1 MSGPTF
7 KKKFMTYFDLLKNA
21 ARRTRF
27 LLVFLMSLI
36 GLSAAAGTYYADL
49 NVAVNPADLDE
60 GDKVVMC
67 HVNSKAFV
75 GYDGSKEQT
84 TTHVKTSDQNEANA
98 FVYTVKKD
106 GYKVALKNGN
116 LYGPQI
122 VSDNLGRNFTYHWST
137 SPSSFTVESTG
148 GTTRLYVSQW
158 WYWYNGY
165 LSRTDTET
173 SCSKSKDSSC
183 DWKFYR
189 VYEFDKP
196 TLVLPVT
203 GSKIDFADP
212 GLDAS
217 ITSALTVKGVLLNKN
232 LTVSVTGE
240 GFSIN
245 RTSISAADANSDN
258 GAIVNVTFKGSEY
271 KSYSGTLTITN
282 DEGISASVK
291 LSAKLVNPDDILPTS
306 HNQLKAWNVNTG
318 AQEVGYIGL
327 GNKNQVLASA
337 CVKISSA
344 EIPTITYRLFGH
356 TEYLNAVGVYARKRD
371 ANVDYTPDGS
381 YTKFENTFA
390 HLFDYRNPEKNCGAI
405 FLGFTHDVPAA
416 SKNFSFKSNVK
427 LEAGEYVIYLVAN
440 TKTADEIGGID
451 KLPLIGGSSANF
463 THVGGVIQTVI
474 CGTATSNIESI
485 NNYSQEGGGRVIVPK
500 FELLYAPKYAKHAT
514 SVEYSKYYRIPA
526 ITRASD
532 GTLVALSDARKNHIH
547 DVTNNIDVVSRRSI
561 DNGKTWSD
569 YLVIFQGSAEGTD
582 CYNWKGYGDA
592 AVASFPNGTVLAT
605 AIHGFG
611 LAGSSTDPGTDVV
624 WKVSRDNGKTWS
636 YEYTLSR
643 DLYGGMRGN
652 ISPGNICVAKSGI
665 LKGKAVA
672 ALRTSKFPNNGNNS
686 QSAISRIYCM
696 AYDPDDNSWTP
707 VALNGTGYIYEGELL
722 DEAQFLEVGENDF
735 ILSVRYTKDGD
746 ARKFYRVHINSAI
759 SATATAVSQTGMK
772 LKGGCNGDLITYKAK
787 NGAEYIIHT
796 VPKDMVYGSDN
807 CRTSLSAYYTTATK
821 SGGLNWTRSIDLFDP
836 FDNTVGGEA
845 KSGIGAIDETAQYSS
860 LSIQEDGT
868 IAVLM
873 EAYPLAIRHQ
883 DTDNSS
889 YKRHWGDWVMGQ
901 YYMNLRI
908 GDLIPNAVQ
917 PEPAKIDAP
926 VITPHSATFNS
937 VKADDRPEI
946 TISHQNYVNY
956 PDNYNTTDKK
966 VNTNYE
972 VEYYDAQGKLVARA
986 NIASFDAA
994 SQSLTWEQVWK
1005 SLVKVGGT
1013 ETYTADPTLNN
1024 KSTSV
1029 RVSAYCMSDNGQV
1042 VSAKTTQIYTFDTP
1056 VRLIK
1061 VVGLPTSGASTTT
1074 LATEGNSVGSD
1085 AWLTVGVDKHVHLN
1099 APAKYPYSFEGFY
1112 YEYPHGT
1119 AEGNQVPLSEK
1130 LSYTKVSGM
1139 EHQIMFDV
1147 PSVDKL
1153 PDNYNSD
1160 GVQGLVIY
1168 AVYKVEAGFLTRV
1181 NTQYN
1186 NGLVGGKYESQYSYW
1201 TPAPGYQSLIE
1212 STRGGEPQSS
1222 TLDITT
1228 PENQDNT
1235 HNGGTGS
1242 ATDGGLTYPSKLN
1255 YGLDAYVTVV
1265 PDAKAAENLNAIV
1278 RVKKNGAYLRDYYV
1292 VNSYAQALY
1301 GDIVTPAKGC
1311 KGVLRWYGFSDG
1323 VLCPQTVGMRSYE
1336 VGSNQKPKTTARRS
1350 IVEGGPGANGG
1361 YGAWYKVDTDISF
1374 VGICAQGEAFDGTVE
1389 VEVYLVN
1396 NDITSVDQLNSKN
1409 FYIAKVTHNIVL
1421 NNDPDHATGVEDVN
1435 AEKTVAGVVYY
1446 NLLGAA
1452 SDRPFEGVNVVVTTY
1467 TDGTKSSK
1475 KILK

>member
-1 MSGPTF
+1 MN
-7 KKKFMTYFDLLKNA
+7 YFNQFKNA
-21 ARRTRF
+21 TRKTKR
-27 LLVFLMSLI
+27 LLVLFALLF
-36 GLSAAAGTYYADL
+36 GFSANAATYIVSATPVD
-49 NVAVNPADLDE
+49 PSTLDD
-60 GDKVVMC
+60 GAKVVMY
-67 HVNSKAFV
+67 HNSTGKLV
-75 GYDGSKEQT
+75 GCQDGKEVT
-84 TTHVKTSDQNEANA
+84 KDSIKITDADAKYYV
-98 FVYTVKKD
+98 FTVKKSGSNIALQNEN
-106 GYKVALKNGN
+106 GYG
-116 LYGPQI
+116 YGPQI
-122 VSDNLGRNFTYHWST
+122 DGHVLGLYFTYSWSE
-137 SPSSFTVESTG
+137 SPSSFTVESKG
-148 GTTRLYVSQW
+148 GTTQLYVSKW
-158 WYWYNGY
+158 WGTGY
-165 LSRTDTET
+165 LSRTDKT

-183 DWKFYR
+183 DWKFYK

-212 GLDAS
+212 GPDAPL
-217 ITSALTVKGVLLNKN
+217 TSALTVKGVLLTKN

-240 GFSIN
+240 GFSID
-245 RTSISAADANSDN
+245 RTSIPAADANSDN
-258 GAIVNVTFKGSEY
+258 GAIVKVTFKGSEY

-282 DEGISASVK
+282 EEGISASVE
-291 LSAKLVNPDDILPTS
+291 LSAKLVNSADILPTS
-306 HNQLKAWNVNTG
+306 HSQLKEWKENTG

-337 CVKISSA
+337 CVSISSA
-344 EIPTITYRLFGH
+344 EIPAITYCLFGH

-371 ANVDYTPDGS
+371 DKVDYTPDGS
-381 YTKFENTFA
+381 YAKFENTFA

-416 SKNFSFKSNVK
+416 STKASFTSNVK

-451 KLPLIGGSSANF
+451 KLPLIGGSSVNF
-463 THVGGVIQTVI
+463 THVGGVIKTVI
-474 CGTATSNIESI
+474 CGTATSTIESV

-500 FELLYAPKYAKHAT
+500 YELLYAPKYAKFAT
-514 SVEYSKYYRIPA
+514 SVEYSKYYRIPV

-547 DVTNNIDVVSRRSI
+547 DVTNNIDIVSRRSI

-569 YLVIFQGSAEGTD
+569 YLVIFQGSAEGND

-592 AVASFPNGTVLAT
+592 AVASFPNGTVMAT

-611 LAGSSTDPGTDVV
+611 LGNDGNNPSNSKKDPGTDVV

-672 ALRTSKFPNNGNNS
+672 ALRTSKYPNNGNNY
-686 QSAISRIYCM
+686 QGAISRIYCM
-696 AYDPDDNSWTP
+696 AYDPDDNSWTK
-707 VALNGTGYIYEGELL
+707 VAFDGTEYIYEGELL

-746 ARKFYRVHINSAI
+746 ARKFYRVHINSAT
-759 SATATAVSQTGMK
+759 SATAKAVSQTTGMK

-787 NGAEYIIHT
+787 NGEYILHT
-796 VPKDMVYGSDN
+796 VPKDMVYKDGN
-807 CRTSLSAYYTTATK
+807 CRTSLSAYYTELST
-821 SGGLNWTRSIDLFDP
+821 SGDLNWTQSLDLFDP

-860 LSIQEDGT
+860 LAIQEDGT

-873 EAYPLAIRHQ
+873 EAYPLAIRHH

-917 PEPAKIDAP
+917 PEPVKIDAP

-937 VKADDRPEI
+937 VDHNDRPEI
-946 TISHQNYVNY
+946 TISHNNYKTY
-956 PDNYNTTDKK
+956 ADIYNTTDSK

-1005 SLVKVGGT
+1005 SLVKMGSS

-1029 RVSAYCMSDNGQV
+1029 RVSAYCVSNNNDQV

-1085 AWLTVGVDKHVHLN
+1085 VWLTVGVDKHVHLN
-1099 APAKYPYSFEGFY
+1099 APAKYPYTFEGFY

-1130 LSYTKVSGM
+1130 LSYTKISGM

-1153 PDNYNSD
+1153 PDNYNSG

-1186 NGLVGGKYESQYSYW
+1186 NVVAGGNKFDSQYSYW
-1201 TPAPGYQSLIE
+1201 TPASENPEYQSLIE
-1212 STRGGEPQSS
+1212 STRGGKLLSS

-1235 HNGGTGS
+1235 HIGGNYNPS
-1242 ATDGGLTYPSKLN
+1242 YGGLTYPSKLN

-1278 RVKKNGAYLRDYYV
+1278 RVKKNGAYLSDYYV
-1292 VNSYAQALY
+1292 VNSYAQALF
-1301 GDIVTPAKGC
+1301 GDIVSPAKGC
-1311 KGVLRWYGFSDG
+1311 KGVLHWYGFSDG
-1323 VLCPQTVGMRSYE
+1323 VLCPKTVGMISYE

-1350 IVEGGPGANGG
+1350 VVEGGAN
-1361 YGAWYKVDTDISF
+1361 GAWYKVDTDIAF
-1374 VGICAQGEAFDGTVE
+1374 VGICKKAEAFDGTVE

-1396 NDITSVDQLNSKN
+1396 NDITSVDQLSSKN
-1409 FYIAKVTHNIVL
+1409 CYIAKVTHNIVL
-1421 NNDPDHATGVEDVN
+1421 NPDLATGVEDVN

>member
-1 MSGPTF
+1 
-7 KKKFMTYFDLLKNA
+7 MTYFNLLKNA

-49 NVAVNPADLDE
+49 NVAVNPADLDD

-106 GYKVALKNGN
+106 GYKVALANG
-116 LYGPQI
+116 YGFGPRI
-122 VSDNLGRNFTYHWST
+122 ENRVWGINFTYSWSK
-137 SPSSFTVESTG
+137 SPSSFTVESIG
-148 GTTRLYVSQW
+148 GTTRLYVTAGW
-158 WYWYNGY
+158 ATGY

-173 SCSKSKDSSC
+173 NYSGSKNSSC
-183 DWKFYR
+183 DWKFYK

-212 GLDAS
+212 GPDAPL
-217 ITSALTVKGVLLNKN
+217 TSALTEKGVLLNKN

-240 GFSIN
+240 GFSID
-245 RTSISAADANSDN
+245 RTSISADDANSDN

-271 KSYSGTLTITN
+271 RSYSGTLTITN
-282 DEGISASVK
+282 DEGISASVE
-291 LSAKLVNPDDILPTS
+291 LSAKLVNPDHILPTS
-306 HNQLKAWNVNTG
+306 HNQLKAWNVNAG

-344 EIPTITYRLFGH
+344 EIPTITYRLFGR
-356 TEYLNAVGVYARKRD
+356 TKYLNAVGVYARKRD

-381 YTKFENTFA
+381 YAKFENTFA

-416 SKNFSFKSNVK
+416 STNASITSNVK

-463 THVGGVIQTVI
+463 THVGGVIQTVM
-474 CGTATSNIESI
+474 CGTATSDIKSI

-500 FELLYAPKYAKHAT
+500 FELLYAPKYANFAT

-592 AVASFPNGTVLAT
+592 AVAAFPNGTVLAT

-611 LAGSSTDPGTDVV
+611 LAGSSTDPSTDVV

-696 AYDPDDNSWTP
+696 VYNPDDNSWTK
-707 VALNGTGYIYEGELL
+707 VAFDGGTEYISEGLLL

-735 ILSVRYTKDGD
+735 ILSVRYTKSGD
-746 ARKFYRVHINSAI
+746 ASKFYRVHINSAT

-772 LKGGCNGDLITYKAK
+772 LMGGCNGDLITYKAK
-787 NGAEYIIHT
+787 DGAEYIIHT

-807 CRTSLSAYYTTATK
+807 CRTSLSAYYTTTST
-821 SGGLNWTRSIDLFDP
+821 SGALNWTRSLDLFDP

-908 GDLIPNAVQ
+908 GDLIPNAEQ
-917 PEPAKIDAP
+917 PEDQVIDAP

-937 VKADDRPEI
+937 VEANDRPKI

-956 PDNYNTTDKK
+956 PGNYNTTDSK
-966 VNTNYE
+966 VNTHYE

-1005 SLVKVGGT
+1005 SLVKVGGN

-1029 RVSAYCMSDNGQV
+1029 RVSAYCSWSKDDQV

-1085 AWLTVGVDKHVHLN
+1085 VWLTVGVDKHVHLN
-1099 APAKYPYSFEGFY
+1099 APAKYPYSFVGFY

-1130 LSYTKVSGM
+1130 LSYTKISGM

-1336 VGSNQKPKTTARRS
+1336 VGSNQKPKTTARRR

-1396 NDITSVDQLNSKN
+1396 NDITSVDQLSSKN

-1435 AEKTVAGVVYY
+1435 AEKTVAGVIYY

>member
-1 MSGPTF
+1 
-7 KKKFMTYFDLLKNA
+7 MTYFDLLKNVT
-21 ARRTRF
+21 RRTRF

-36 GLSAAAGTYYADL
+36 GLSAAAGTYYVDL
-49 NVAVNPADLDE
+49 NVAVNPADLDA
-60 GDKVVMC
+60 GDKVVMY

-75 GYDGSKEQT
+75 GYDGSNELT
-84 TTHVKTSDQNEANA
+84 TTDVKTSDQNEANA

-106 GYKVALKNGN
+106 GYNVALTNGN
-116 LYGPQI
+116 SYGPQI
-122 VSDNLGRNFTYHWST
+122 EYWSGNFHYSWSK

-148 GTTRLYVSQW
+148 GTTRLYVSKFISRW
-158 WYWYNGY
+158 WYNAY
-165 LSRTDTET
+165 LSRTDKT
-173 SCSKSKDSSC
+173 SYLRWKNSSC
-183 DWKFYR
+183 DWKFYK
-189 VYEFDKP
+189 VFEFDKP

-212 GLDAS
+212 GLNTS
-217 ITSALTVKGVLLNKN
+217 ITYALTVKGLLLTKN

-240 GFSIN
+240 GFSID
-245 RTSISAADANSDN
+245 RTSIPADDANSGN

-282 DEGISASVK
+282 EEGISASVK
-291 LSAKLVNPDDILPTS
+291 LSAKLVNPDHILPTS
-306 HNQLKAWNVNTG
+306 HSQLKEWKVNTG

-344 EIPTITYRLFGH
+344 EIPVIDYRLFGH
-356 TEYLNAVGVYARKRD
+356 TGYLNAVGVYARKRD
-371 ANVDYTPDGS
+371 GNVDYTPDGS
-381 YTKFENTFA
+381 YAKFENTFA

-416 SKNFSFKSNVK
+416 STDASFTSNVK

-463 THVGGVIQTVI
+463 THVGGVIKTVT
-474 CGTATSNIESI
+474 CGTATSTIESI
-485 NNYSQEGGGRVIVPK
+485 NNYSGEDGGRVIVPK
-500 FELLYAPKYAKHAT
+500 YELLYAPKYAKFAT

-547 DVTNNIDVVSRRSI
+547 DVTNNIDIVSRRSI

-592 AVASFPNGTVLAT
+592 AVAAFPNGTVLAT

-672 ALRTSKFPNNGNNS
+672 ALRTSKFPNNGYNS

-696 AYDPDDNSWTP
+696 VYDPDDNSWTK
-707 VALNGTGYIYEGELL
+707 VALNGTGYIYDGELL

-746 ARKFYRVHINSAI
+746 ARKFYRVHINSAT

-787 NGAEYIIHT
+787 DGAEYILHT

-807 CRTSLSAYYTTATK
+807 CRTSLSAYYTTTST
-821 SGGLNWTRSIDLFDP
+821 SGALNWTRSLDLFDP

-845 KSGIGAIDETAQYSS
+845 KSGIGAIDETVQYSS
-860 LSIQEDGT
+860 LAIQEDGT

-889 YKRHWGDWVMGQ
+889 YQRHWGDWVMGQ

-908 GDLIPNAVQ
+908 GDLIPNAEQ

-946 TISHQNYVNY
+946 TISHNNYETY
-956 PDNYNTTDKK
+956 ADTYNTTDSK
-966 VNTNYE
+966 VNTHYE

-986 NIASFDAA
+986 NIAHFDAA

-1005 SLVKVGGT
+1005 SLVKVGSS

-1029 RVSAYCMSDNGQV
+1029 RVSAYCVSNNNDQV

-1085 AWLTVGVDKHVHLN
+1085 VWLTVGVDKHVHLN
-1099 APAKYPYSFEGFY
+1099 APAKYPYSFVGFY
-1112 YEYPHGT
+1112 YKYSFGA
-1119 AEGNQVPLSEK
+1119 AEENQVPLSKE

-1147 PSVDKL
+1147 PSVEQV

-1186 NGLVGGKYESQYSYW
+1186 NGVAGGNTFDSQYSYW
-1201 TPAPGYQSLIE
+1201 TPAPEYQSLIE
-1212 STRGGEPQSS
+1212 STRGGELQSS

-1228 PENQDNT
+1228 PKNQDNT
-1235 HNGGTGS
+1235 HIGGTGS
-1242 ATDGGLTYPSKLN
+1242 ATNGGLTYPSKLN

-1278 RVKKNGAYLRDYYV
+1278 RVKKNGAYQPDYYV

-1301 GDIVTPAKGC
+1301 GDIVSPAKGC
-1311 KGVLRWYGFSDG
+1311 KGVLSWYGFSDG
-1323 VLCPQTVGMRSYE
+1323 VLCPKTVGMISYE
-1336 VGSNQKPKTTARRS
+1336 VGTNQKPKTTARRR
-1350 IVEGGPGANGG
+1350 IKGGPGANGG
-1361 YGAWYKVDTDISF
+1361 YGAWYKVDTDIAF
-1374 VGICAQGEAFDGTVE
+1374 EGICAQGEAFDGTVE

-1475 KILK
+1475 KIIK

>member
-1 MSGPTF
+1 
-7 KKKFMTYFDLLKNA
+7 MTYFDLLKNVT
-21 ARRTRF
+21 RRTRF

-36 GLSAAAGTYYADL
+36 GLSASAGTYYADL
-49 NVAVNPADLDE
+49 NVAVNPADLDA
-60 GDKVVMC
+60 GDKVVMY

-75 GYDGSKEQT
+75 GYDGSNEKT
-84 TTHVKTSDQNEANA
+84 TTDVETSDQNEANA
-98 FVYTVKKD
+98 FVYTVAKKD
-106 GYKVALKNGN
+106 YKVALTNGN
-116 LYGPQI
+116 GYGPQI
-122 VSDNLGRNFTYHWST
+122 VGHGSGFYFSHSWNE
-137 SPSSFTVESTG
+137 SPSYFTVASTG
-148 GTTRLYVSQW
+148 GTTRLYVTSGLS
-158 WYWYNGY
+158 YGY
-165 LSRTDTET
+165 LSRTDKEI
-173 SCSKSKDSSC
+173 SHSRWEGSSC
-183 DWKFYR
+183 DWKFYK

-217 ITSALTVKGVLLNKN
+217 ITSALTVKGVLLTKN
-232 LTVSVTGE
+232 LTVSVTGD
-240 GFSIN
+240 GFSID

-306 HNQLKAWNVNTG
+306 HNQLKAWKVNTG

-356 TEYLNAVGVYARKRD
+356 TDYLNAVGVYARKRD

-381 YTKFENTFA
+381 YAKFENTFA

-416 SKNFSFKSNVK
+416 STKASFTSNVR

-463 THVGGVIQTVI
+463 THVGGVIKTVI
-474 CGTATSNIESI
+474 CGTATSTIESI

-500 FELLYAPKYAKHAT
+500 YELLYAPKYDKFAT

-569 YLVIFQGSAEGTD
+569 YLVIFQGSAEGDD

-592 AVASFPNGTVLAT
+592 AVASFPNGTVMAT
-605 AIHGFG
+605 AVHGFG
-611 LAGSSTDPGTDVV
+611 LGNDGNNPSSSTKDPGTDVV

-652 ISPGNICVAKSGI
+652 VSPGNICVAKSGI

-672 ALRTSKFPNNGNNS
+672 ALRTSHFPNNGKNYQGKN
-686 QSAISRIYCM
+686 SRIYCM
-696 AYDPDDNSWTP
+696 AYDPDDNSWTK
-707 VALNGTGYIYEGELL
+707 VAFTGGTEYISEGLLL

-735 ILSVRYTKDGD
+735 ILSVRYGINGD
-746 ARKFYRVHINSAI
+746 ARKFYRVHINSAT

-787 NGAEYIIHT
+787 NGAEYILHT
-796 VPKDMVYGSDN
+796 VPKDMVYENDN
-807 CRTSLSAYYTTATK
+807 CRTSLSAYYTTTSTSEA
-821 SGGLNWTRSIDLFDP
+821 LNWTRSIDLFDP
-836 FDNTVGGEA
+836 FDNTNGGEA

-860 LSIQEDGT
+860 LSVQEDGT

-917 PEPAKIDAP
+917 PEDQVIDAP

-937 VKADDRPEI
+937 VEANDRPEI

-956 PDNYNTTDKK
+956 PGNYNTTDSK
-966 VNTNYE
+966 VNTHYE

-1005 SLVKVGGT
+1005 SLVKVGSN

-1029 RVSAYCMSDNGQV
+1029 RVSAYCSWSKDDQV
-1042 VSAKTTQIYTFDTP
+1042 VSARTTQIYTFDTP

-1099 APAKYPYSFEGFY
+1099 APAKYPYSFVGFY
-1112 YEYPHGT
+1112 YEYPHGA
-1119 AEGNQVPLSEK
+1119 AEGNQVPLSDE

-1147 PSVDKL
+1147 PSVKQV

-1186 NGLVGGKYESQYSYW
+1186 NGVAGGNKFDSQYSYW
-1201 TPAPGYQSLIE
+1201 TPAPEYNSLIK
-1212 STRGGEPQSS
+1212 STWGGELQSS

-1235 HNGGTGS
+1235 HIGGTGN

-1265 PDAKAAENLNAIV
+1265 PDAKTAENLNAIV
-1278 RVKKNGAYLRDYYV
+1278 RVKKNGAYLPDYYV
-1292 VNSYAQALY
+1292 VNSYAQALF
-1301 GDIVTPAKGC
+1301 GDIVSPAKGC

-1323 VLCPQTVGMRSYE
+1323 VLCPKTVGMISYE
-1336 VGSNQKPKTTARRS
+1336 VGTNQKPKTTARRS

-1361 YGAWYKVDTDISF
+1361 YGAWYKVDTDIAF
-1374 VGICAQGEAFDGTVE
+1374 VGICTQGEAFDGTVE

-1452 SDRPFEGVNVVVTTY
+1452 
-1467 TDGTKSSK
+1467 
-1475 KILK
+1475 

>member
-1 MSGPTF
+1 
-7 KKKFMTYFDLLKNA
+7 MTYFDLLKHA
-21 ARRTRF
+21 TRRTRF

-98 FVYTVKKD
+98 FVYTVKKN
-106 GYKVALKNGN
+106 GYKVALKNDNGN
-116 LYGPQI
+116 GYGPQI
-122 VSDNLGRNFTYHWST
+122 DGHVLGLYFTYSWSK

-148 GTTRLYVSQW
+148 GTTRLYVTSGLV
-158 WYWYNGY
+158 NGY
-165 LSRTDTET
+165 FSRTDKGI
-173 SCSKSKDSSC
+173 SYSKSKDSSC
-183 DWKFYR
+183 DWKFYK

-217 ITSALTVKGVLLNKN
+217 ITSALTVKGVLLTKN

-240 GFSIN
+240 GFSID
-245 RTSISAADANSDN
+245 RTSIPAADANSDN

-271 KSYSGTLTITN
+271 KPYSGTLTITN

-291 LSAKLVNPDDILPTS
+291 LSAKLVNPDHILPTS

-337 CVKISSA
+337 CVSISSA

-356 TEYLNAVGVYARKRD
+356 TGYLNAVGVYARKRD

-381 YTKFENTFA
+381 YAKFENTFA

-416 SKNFSFKSNVK
+416 STDASFTSNVK

-463 THVGGVIQTVI
+463 THVGGVIKTVT
-474 CGTATSNIESI
+474 CGATSTIESI
-485 NNYSQEGGGRVIVPK
+485 NNYSGEDGGRVIVPK
-500 FELLYAPKYAKHAT
+500 YELLYAPKYAKFAT

-592 AVASFPNGTVLAT
+592 AVAAFPNGTVLAT

-672 ALRTSKFPNNGNNS
+672 ALRTSKFPNNGNYQN

-696 AYDPDDNSWTP
+696 VYDPDDNSWKP
-707 VALNGTGYIYEGELL
+707 VALNGTGYIYDGELL
-722 DEAQFLEVGENDF
+722 DEAQFLEVGTNDF

-746 ARKFYRVHINSAI
+746 ARKFYRVHINSAT

-787 NGAEYIIHT
+787 DGAEYILHT

-807 CRTSLSAYYTTATK
+807 CRTSLSAYYTTTST
-821 SGGLNWTRSIDLFDP
+821 SGTLNWTRSLDLFDP
-836 FDNTVGGEA
+836 FDNTAGGEA

-860 LSIQEDGT
+860 LSVQEDGT

-1029 RVSAYCMSDNGQV
+1029 RVSAYCVSNNNDQV

-1061 VVGLPTSGASTTT
+1061 VVGLPTNGASTTT

-1099 APAKYPYSFEGFY
+1099 APAKYPYSFVGFY
-1112 YEYPHGT
+1112 YKYSFGA
-1119 AEGNQVPLSEK
+1119 AEENQVPLSKE

-1139 EHQIMFDV
+1139 EHQIMFDL
-1147 PSVDKL
+1147 PSVEQV
-1153 PDNYNSD
+1153 PDNYSD
-1160 GVQGLVIY
+1160 GGVQGLVIY

-1186 NGLVGGKYESQYSYW
+1186 NGVAGGNTFDSQYSYW
-1201 TPAPGYQSLIE
+1201 TPAPEYQSLIE
-1212 STRGGEPQSS
+1212 STRGGELQKS

-1235 HNGGTGS
+1235 HIGGTGN
-1242 ATDGGLTYPSKLN
+1242 AFNGGLTYPSKLN

>member
-1 MSGPTF
+1 
-7 KKKFMTYFDLLKNA
+7 
-21 ARRTRF
+21 
-27 LLVFLMSLI
+27 MSLI
-36 GLSAAAGTYYADL
+36 GFSAAAGTYYADL
-49 NVAVNPADLDE
+49 NVAVNPAVLDE

-84 TTHVKTSDQNEANA
+84 TTHVKTSDQTEAKA
-98 FVYTVKKD
+98 FVY
-106 GYKVALKNGN
+106 KVAKKGYTVALTNGN
-116 LYGPQI
+116 GYGPQI
-122 VSDNLGRNFTYHWST
+122 VGHGSGFYFSHSWSE
-137 SPSSFTVESTG
+137 SPSYFTVESTG
-148 GTTRLYVSQW
+148 GTTRLYVTSGLS
-158 WYWYNGY
+158 YGY
-165 LSRTDTET
+165 LSRTDKEI
-173 SCSKSKDSSC
+173 SHSRWGNSSC
-183 DWKFYR
+183 DWKFYK

-217 ITSALTVKGVLLNKN
+217 ITSALTVKGVLLTKN

-240 GFSIN
+240 GFSID
-245 RTSISAADANSDN
+245 RTSISAAAANSDN

-306 HNQLKAWNVNTG
+306 HNQLKAWKVNNG

-344 EIPTITYRLFGH
+344 EIPAITYRLFGH

-381 YTKFENTFA
+381 YAKFENTFA

-416 SKNFSFKSNVK
+416 STNASFTSNVR

-463 THVGGVIQTVI
+463 THVGGVIKTVI
-474 CGTATSNIESI
+474 CGTATSTIESV

-500 FELLYAPKYAKHAT
+500 YELLYAPKYAKHAT

-592 AVASFPNGTVLAT
+592 AVAAFPNGTVLAT

-672 ALRTSKFPNNGNNS
+672 ALRTSKFPNNGYNS

-696 AYDPDDNSWTP
+696 VYDPDDNSWTK
-707 VALNGTGYIYEGELL
+707 VALNGTGYIYDGELL

-746 ARKFYRVHINSAI
+746 ARKFYRVHINSAT

-787 NGAEYIIHT
+787 DGAEYIIHT
-796 VPKDMVYGSDN
+796 VPKDMVYKDDN
-807 CRTSLSAYYTTATK
+807 CRTSLSAYYTTATT
-821 SGGLNWTRSIDLFDP
+821 SGDLNWTRSFDLFDP

-860 LSIQEDGT
+860 LSVQEDGT

-901 YYMNLRI
+901 YYINLRI
-908 GDLIPNAVQ
+908 GDLIPNAEQ
-917 PEPAKIDAP
+917 PEPVKIDVP

-937 VKADDRPEI
+937 VDATDRPEI
-946 TISHQNYVNY
+946 TISHNNYKTY
-956 PDNYNTTDKK
+956 ADIYNTTNSK

-986 NIASFDAA
+986 NIAHFDAA

-1005 SLVKVGGT
+1005 SLVKVGSS

-1029 RVSAYCMSDNGQV
+1029 RVSAYCVSNNNDQV

-1085 AWLTVGVDKHVHLN
+1085 VWLTVGVDKHVHLN
-1099 APAKYPYSFEGFY
+1099 APAKYPYSFVGFY
-1112 YEYPHGT
+1112 YKYPHGT

-1130 LSYTKVSGM
+1130 LSYTKISGM

-1147 PSVDKL
+1147 PSVEQV

-1186 NGLVGGKYESQYSYW
+1186 NGVAGGNKFDSQYSYW
-1201 TPAPGYQSLIE
+1201 TPAPEYNSLIK
-1212 STRGGEPQSS
+1212 STRGGELLSS

-1278 RVKKNGAYLRDYYV
+1278 RVKRNGAYLPGYYV

-1301 GDIVTPAKGC
+1301 GDIVSPAKGC

-1323 VLCPQTVGMRSYE
+1323 VLCPKTVGMISYE
-1336 VGSNQKPKTTARRS
+1336 VGTNQKPKTTARRR
-1350 IVEGGPGANGG
+1350 IEGGPGANGG
-1361 YGAWYKVDTDISF
+1361 YGAWYKVDTDIAF
-1374 VGICAQGEAFDGTVE
+1374 VGICKKAEAFDGTVE

-1475 KILK
+1475 KIIK

>member
-1 MSGPTF
+1 MS
-7 KKKFMTYFDLLKNA
+7 YFNLLTNA
-21 ARRTRF
+21 ARRIRI
-27 LLVFLMSLI
+27 LLVFLMLLI
-36 GLSAAAGTYYADL
+36 GLSASAGTYYADL
-49 NVAVNPADLDE
+49 NVAVNPADLDA

-106 GYKVALKNGN
+106 GYKVALTNGN
-116 LYGPQI
+116 GYGPQI
-122 VSDNLGRNFTYHWST
+122 EGSMFSFSYSWSP
-137 SPSSFTVESTG
+137 SPSSFTVASTG
-148 GTTRLYVSQW
+148 GTTQLYVSKW
-158 WYWYNGY
+158 WGTGY
-165 LSRTDTET
+165 LSRTDKGTNY
-173 SCSKSKDSSC
+173 SGSKNSSC
-183 DWKFYR
+183 DWKFYK

-212 GLDAS
+212 GLNTS
-217 ITSALTVKGVLLNKN
+217 LTSALTVKGVLLTKN

-240 GFSIN
+240 GFSID
-245 RTSISAADANSDN
+245 RTSIPAADANSDN

-282 DEGISASVK
+282 EEGISASVE
-291 LSAKLVNPDDILPTS
+291 LSAKLVNSDAILPTS

-337 CVKISSA
+337 CVSISSA
-344 EIPTITYRLFGH
+344 EIPAITYRLFGH

-381 YTKFENTFA
+381 YAKFENTFA

-405 FLGFTHDVPAA
+405 FLGFTNDVPAA
-416 SKNFSFKSNVK
+416 STNASFTSNVK

-440 TKTADEIGGID
+440 TKTADEID

-463 THVGGVIQTVI
+463 THVGGVIKTVV
-474 CGTATSNIESI
+474 CGTETSSIESV

-500 FELLYAPKYAKHAT
+500 FELLYAPKYAKYAT

-547 DVTNNIDVVSRRSI
+547 DVTNNIDVVSRRSS

-569 YLVIFQGSAEGTD
+569 YVVIFQGSAEGTD

-592 AVASFPNGTVLAT
+592 AVASFPNGTVMAT

-611 LAGSSTDPGTDVV
+611 LGNDGGNPSNSKKDPGSDVV

-643 DLYGGMRGN
+643 YLYGGMRGN
-652 ISPGNICVAKSGI
+652 ISPGNICVAKSGF

-672 ALRTSKFPNNGNNS
+672 ALRTSKFPNNGKDYKG
-686 QSAISRIYCM
+686 AISRIYCM
-696 AYDPDDNSWTP
+696 AYDPDDNSWTK
-707 VALNGTGYIYEGELL
+707 VALNSTEYIYEGELL

-746 ARKFYRVHINSAI
+746 ARKFYRVHINSAT
-759 SATATAVSQTGMK
+759 SATATPVSQTGMK

-787 NGAEYIIHT
+787 NGAEYILHT
-796 VPKDMVYGSDN
+796 VPKDMVYENDN
-807 CRTSLSAYYTTATK
+807 CRTSLSAYYTTATT
-821 SGGLNWTRSIDLFDP
+821 SGALNWTRSFDLFDP

-860 LSIQEDGT
+860 LSVQEDGT

-908 GDLIPNAVQ
+908 GDLIPNAEQ
-917 PEPAKIDAP
+917 PEPVKIDVP

-937 VKADDRPEI
+937 VDATDRPKI
-946 TISHQNYVNY
+946 TISHNNYKTY
-956 PDNYNTTDKK
+956 ADIYNTTNSK

-986 NIASFDAA
+986 NIAHFDAA

-1005 SLVKVGGT
+1005 SLVKVGSS

-1029 RVSAYCMSDNGQV
+1029 RVSAYCVSNNNDQV

-1085 AWLTVGVDKHVHLN
+1085 VWLTVGVDKHVHLN
-1099 APAKYPYSFEGFY
+1099 APAKYPYSFVGFY
-1112 YEYPHGT
+1112 YKYSFGA
-1119 AEGNQVPLSEK
+1119 AEGNQVPLSEE

-1147 PSVDKL
+1147 PSVEQV

-1168 AVYKVEAGFLTRV
+1168 AVYKVKAGFLTRV

-1186 NGLVGGKYESQYSYW
+1186 NGVAGGNTFDSQYSYW
-1201 TPAPGYQSLIE
+1201 TPAPEYQSLIE
-1212 STRGGEPQSS
+1212 KTWGGEPQSS

-1235 HNGGTGS
+1235 HTGGTGN

-1278 RVKKNGAYLRDYYV
+1278 RVKKNGAYLPGYYV

-1301 GDIVTPAKGC
+1301 GDIVSPAKGC
-1311 KGVLRWYGFSDG
+1311 KGVLSWYGFSDG
-1323 VLCPQTVGMRSYE
+1323 VLCPKTVGMRSYK
-1336 VGSNQKPKTTARRS
+1336 VGSNKKNGAHKS
-1350 IVEGGPGANGG
+1350 FVEGGSN
-1361 YGAWYKVDTDISF
+1361 GAWYKVDTDIAF
-1374 VGICAQGEAFDGTVE
+1374 NGICTQGEAFDGTVE

-1396 NDITSVDQLNSKN
+1396 NDITSVDQLDNKN

-1421 NNDPDHATGVEDVN
+1421 NNDPNHATGVEDVN
-1435 AEKTVAGVVYY
+1435 AEKTVASVVYY

-1475 KILK
+1475 KILR

>member
-1 MSGPTF
+1 
-7 KKKFMTYFDLLKNA
+7 MTYFDLLKNVT
-21 ARRTRF
+21 RRTRF

-49 NVAVNPADLDE
+49 NVAVNPADLDA
-60 GDKVVMC
+60 GDKVVMY

-75 GYDGSKEQT
+75 GYDGSNEKT
-84 TTHVKTSDQNEANA
+84 TTDVETSDQNEANA
-98 FVYTVKKD
+98 FVYTVAKKD
-106 GYKVALKNGN
+106 YKVALTNGN
-116 LYGPQI
+116 GYGPQI
-122 VSDNLGRNFTYHWST
+122 VGHGSGFYFSHSWNE
-137 SPSSFTVESTG
+137 SPSYFTVASTG
-148 GTTRLYVSQW
+148 GTTRLYVTSGLS
-158 WYWYNGY
+158 YGY
-165 LSRTDTET
+165 LSRTDKEI
-173 SCSKSKDSSC
+173 SHSRWEGSSC
-183 DWKFYR
+183 DWKFYK

-217 ITSALTVKGVLLNKN
+217 ITSALTVKGVLLTKN
-232 LTVSVTGE
+232 LTVSVTGD
-240 GFSIN
+240 GFSID

-306 HNQLKAWNVNTG
+306 HNQLKAWKVNTG

-356 TEYLNAVGVYARKRD
+356 TDYLNAVGVYARKRD

-381 YTKFENTFA
+381 YAKFENTFA

-416 SKNFSFKSNVK
+416 STKASFTSNVR

-463 THVGGVIQTVI
+463 THVGGVIKTVI
-474 CGTATSNIESI
+474 CGTATSTIESI

-500 FELLYAPKYAKHAT
+500 YELLYAPKYDKFAT

-569 YLVIFQGSAEGTD
+569 YLVIFQGSAEGDD

-592 AVASFPNGTVLAT
+592 AVASFPNGTVMAT
-605 AIHGFG
+605 AVHGFG
-611 LAGSSTDPGTDVV
+611 LGNDGNNPSSSTKDPGTDVV

-652 ISPGNICVAKSGI
+652 VSPGNICVAKSGI

-672 ALRTSKFPNNGNNS
+672 ALRTSHFPNNGKNYQGKN
-686 QSAISRIYCM
+686 SRIYCM
-696 AYDPDDNSWTP
+696 AYDPDDNSWTK
-707 VALNGTGYIYEGELL
+707 VAFTGGTEYISEGLLL

-735 ILSVRYTKDGD
+735 ILSVRYGINGD
-746 ARKFYRVHINSAI
+746 ARKFYRVHINSAT

-787 NGAEYIIHT
+787 NGAEYILHT
-796 VPKDMVYGSDN
+796 VPKDMVYENDN
-807 CRTSLSAYYTTATK
+807 CRTSLSAYYTTTSTSEA
-821 SGGLNWTRSIDLFDP
+821 LNWTRSIDLFDP
-836 FDNTVGGEA
+836 FDNTNGGEA

-860 LSIQEDGT
+860 LSVQEDGT

-901 YYMNLRI
+901 YYINLRI
-908 GDLIPNAVQ
+908 GDLIPNAEQ
-917 PEPAKIDAP
+917 PEPVKIDVP

-937 VKADDRPEI
+937 VEATDRPEI

-956 PDNYNTTDKK
+956 PDNYNTTDSK
-966 VNTNYE
+966 VNTHYE

-1005 SLVKVGGT
+1005 SLVKVGSS

-1029 RVSAYCMSDNGQV
+1029 RVSAYCVSNNNDQV

-1085 AWLTVGVDKHVHLN
+1085 VWLTVGVDKHVHLN
-1099 APAKYPYSFEGFY
+1099 APAKYPYTFEGFY

-1130 LSYTKVSGM
+1130 FSYTKISGM

-1147 PSVDKL
+1147 PSVEKL

-1186 NGLVGGKYESQYSYW
+1186 NGVAGGNTFDSQYSYW
-1201 TPAPGYQSLIE
+1201 TPAPEYNSLIK
-1212 STRGGEPQSS
+1212 STWGGELQSS

-1235 HNGGTGS
+1235 HIGGTGN

-1278 RVKKNGAYLRDYYV
+1278 RVKKNGAYQPDYYV

-1311 KGVLRWYGFSDG
+1311 KGVLRWYGFRDG
-1323 VLCPQTVGMRSYE
+1323 VLCPKTVGMISYE
-1336 VGSNQKPKTTARRS
+1336 VGTNQKPKTTARRR
-1350 IVEGGPGANGG
+1350 IEGGPGANGG
-1361 YGAWYKVDTDISF
+1361 YGAWYRVNTDIAF
-1374 VGICAQGEAFDGTVE
+1374 VGICKKAEAFDGTVE

>member
-1 MSGPTF
+1 
-7 KKKFMTYFDLLKNA
+7 
-21 ARRTRF
+21 
-27 LLVFLMSLI
+27 MSLI

-60 GDKVVMC
+60 GDMVVMC

-84 TTHVKTSDQNEANA
+84 TTHVKTSDQTEAKA
-98 FVYTVKKD
+98 FVY
-106 GYKVALKNGN
+106 KVAKKGYTVALTNGN
-116 LYGPQI
+116 GYGPQI
-122 VSDNLGRNFTYHWST
+122 VGHGSGFYFSHSWSE
-137 SPSSFTVESTG
+137 SPSYFTVESTG
-148 GTTRLYVSQW
+148 GTTRLYVTSGLS
-158 WYWYNGY
+158 YGY
-165 LSRTDTET
+165 LSRTDKEI
-173 SCSKSKDSSC
+173 SHSRWGNSSC
-183 DWKFYR
+183 DWRFYK

-217 ITSALTVKGVLLNKN
+217 ITSALTVKGVLLTKN

-240 GFSIN
+240 GFSID
-245 RTSISAADANSDN
+245 RTSIPAADANSDN

-271 KSYSGTLTITN
+271 KPYSGTLTITN

-291 LSAKLVNPDDILPTS
+291 LSAKLVNPDHILPTS

-337 CVKISSA
+337 CVSISSA

-356 TEYLNAVGVYARKRD
+356 TGYLNAVGVYARKRD

-381 YTKFENTFA
+381 YAKFENTFA

-416 SKNFSFKSNVK
+416 STNASFTSNVK

-463 THVGGVIQTVI
+463 THVGGVIKTVI
-474 CGTATSNIESI
+474 CGTATSTIESV

-500 FELLYAPKYAKHAT
+500 YELLYAPKYAKHAT

-547 DVTNNIDVVSRRSI
+547 DVTNNIDVVSRRSA

-569 YLVIFQGSAEGTD
+569 YVVIFQGSAEGTD

-592 AVASFPNGTVLAT
+592 AVASFPNGTVMAT

-611 LAGSSTDPGTDVV
+611 LGNDGSNPSNSKKDPGTDVV

-636 YEYTLSR
+636 SEYTLGR

-672 ALRTSKFPNNGNNS
+672 ALRTSKFPNNGNNY

-696 AYDPDDNSWTP
+696 VYDPDDNSWTK
-707 VALNGTGYIYEGELL
+707 VALNGTGGYIYDGELL

-746 ARKFYRVHINSAI
+746 ARKFYRVHINSAT

-787 NGAEYIIHT
+787 NGAEYILHT
-796 VPKDMVYGSDN
+796 VPKDMVYKDDN
-807 CRTSLSAYYTTATK
+807 CRTSLSAYYTTAST
-821 SGGLNWTRSIDLFDP
+821 SGNLNWTRSIDLFDP

-860 LSIQEDGT
+860 LAIQEDGT
-868 IAVLM
+868 IGVLL
-873 EAYPLAIRHQ
+873 EAYPLAIRHK

-889 YKRHWGDWVMGQ
+889 YKHHWGDWVMGQ

-908 GDLIPNAVQ
+908 GDLIPNAEQ
-917 PEPAKIDAP
+917 PEPVKIDAP
-926 VITPHSATFNS
+926 AISPNSATLNS
-937 VKADDRPEI
+937 VDATDRPEI
-946 TISHQNYVNY
+946 TISHKNYETY
-956 PDNYNTTDKK
+956 AGTYNTTDSK

-972 VEYYDAQGKLVARA
+972 VEYFDAEGKLVARA
-986 NIASFDAA
+986 NIASFDVA

-1005 SLVKVGGT
+1005 SLVKVGTT

-1029 RVSAYCMSDNGQV
+1029 RVSAYCVWNNDDQV
-1042 VSAKTTQIYTFDTP
+1042 VSAKATQIYTFDTP

-1074 LATEGNSVGSD
+1074 LATQGNSVGSD
-1085 AWLTVGVDKHVHLN
+1085 VWLTVGLDKHVHLN
-1099 APAKYPYSFEGFY
+1099 APAKYPYSFVGFY
-1112 YEYPHGT
+1112 YNYSSGA
-1119 AEGNQVPLSEK
+1119 AEENQVPLSTK

-1139 EHQIMFDV
+1139 EHQIVFDV
-1147 PSVDKL
+1147 PSVEKL

-1186 NGLVGGKYESQYSYW
+1186 NGTAGGNVFDSQYSYW
-1201 TPAPGYQSLIE
+1201 TPAPEYKSLIE
-1212 STRGGEPQSS
+1212 SARGGELQSS
-1222 TLDITT
+1222 TLDIIT

-1235 HNGGTGS
+1235 FSGGNGNG
-1242 ATDGGLTYPSKLN
+1242 TDGGLTYPSKLN
-1255 YGLDAYVTVV
+1255 YGLDAYVTVL

-1278 RVKKNGAYLRDYYV
+1278 RVKKNGAYLPDYYV
-1292 VNSYAQALY
+1292 VNSYTQALY
-1301 GDIVTPAKGC
+1301 GNIVSPAKGC
-1311 KGVLRWYGFSDG
+1311 KGVLRWYGFSEG

-1336 VGSNQKPKTTARRS
+1336 VGSNKKNGAHKS
-1350 IVEGGPGANGG
+1350 MVEGGSN
-1361 YGAWYKVDTDISF
+1361 GAWYKVDTDISF
-1374 VGICAQGEAFDGTVE
+1374 VGICTQGEPFDGTVE

-1475 KILK
+1475 KIIK

>member
-1 MSGPTF
+1 
-7 KKKFMTYFDLLKNA
+7 MTYFDLLKNA

-60 GDKVVMC
+60 GDMVVMC

-75 GYDGSKEQT
+75 GYDGSNEQT

-106 GYKVALKNGN
+106 GYKVALTNG
-116 LYGPQI
+116 YGFGPRI
-122 VSDNLGRNFTYHWST
+122 ENRLWGVNFTYSWSK
-137 SPSSFTVESTG
+137 SPSSFTVESIG
-148 GTTRLYVSQW
+148 GTTRLYVTAGW
-158 WYWYNGY
+158 ATGY
-165 LSRTDTET
+165 LSRTDKGTNY
-173 SCSKSKDSSC
+173 SGSKNSSC
-183 DWKFYR
+183 DWKFCK

-240 GFSIN
+240 GFSID

-337 CVKISSA
+337 CVSISSA
-344 EIPTITYRLFGH
+344 EIPAITYRLFGH
-356 TEYLNAVGVYARKRD
+356 TKYLNAVGVYARKRD

-381 YTKFENTFA
+381 YAKFENTFA

-416 SKNFSFKSNVK
+416 STNASITSNVR

-463 THVGGVIQTVI
+463 THVGGVIKTVI
-474 CGTATSNIESI
+474 CGTATSTIESV

-500 FELLYAPKYAKHAT
+500 YELLYAPKYANFAT

-569 YLVIFQGSAEGTD
+569 YLVIFQGSAEGND

-592 AVASFPNGTVLAT
+592 AVASFPNGTVMAT

-611 LAGSSTDPGTDVV
+611 LGNDGNNPSNSKKDPGTDVV

-672 ALRTSKFPNNGNNS
+672 ALRTSKYPNNGNNY
-686 QSAISRIYCM
+686 QGAISRIYCM
-696 AYDPDDNSWTP
+696 AYDPDDNSWTK
-707 VALNGTGYIYEGELL
+707 VAFDGTEYIYEGELL

-735 ILSVRYTKDGD
+735 ILSVRYTKKGD
-746 ARKFYRVHINSAI
+746 ARKFYRVHINSST
-759 SATATAVSQTGMK
+759 SASATAVSQTGMK
-772 LKGGCNGDLITYKAK
+772 LMSGCNGDLITYKAK
-787 NGAEYIIHT
+787 DGAEYILHT
-796 VPKDMVYGSDN
+796 VPKDMVYENDN
-807 CRTSLSAYYTTATK
+807 CRTSLSAYYTTATT
-821 SGGLNWTRSIDLFDP
+821 SGDLKWTRSIDLFDP

-860 LSIQEDGT
+860 LAIQEDGT

-917 PEPAKIDAP
+917 PEPVKIDAP

-937 VKADDRPEI
+937 VDATDRPEI
-946 TISHQNYVNY
+946 TISHNNYKTY
-956 PDNYNTTDKK
+956 ADIYNTTDSK

-1005 SLVKVGGT
+1005 SLVKVGSS

-1029 RVSAYCMSDNGQV
+1029 RVSAYCVSNNNDQV

-1085 AWLTVGVDKHVHLN
+1085 VWLTVGVDKHVHLN
-1099 APAKYPYSFEGFY
+1099 APAKYPYSFVGFY

-1119 AEGNQVPLSEK
+1119 AEGNQVPLSDK

-1201 TPAPGYQSLIE
+1201 TPAPEYQSLIE
-1212 STRGGEPQSS
+1212 STRGGELLSS

-1278 RVKKNGAYLRDYYV
+1278 RVKRNGAYLPGYYV

-1301 GDIVTPAKGC
+1301 GDIVSPAKGC
-1311 KGVLRWYGFSDG
+1311 KGVLSWYGFSNG

-1336 VGSNQKPKTTARRS
+1336 VGTNQKPKTTARRS

-1361 YGAWYKVDTDISF
+1361 YGAWYRVNTDIAF
-1374 VGICAQGEAFDGTVE
+1374 VGICKKGEAFDGTVE

-1396 NDITSVDQLNSKN
+1396 NDITSVDQLSSKN
-1409 FYIAKVTHNIVL
+1409 CYIAKVTHNIVL

>member
-1 MSGPTF
+1 MS
-7 KKKFMTYFDLLKNA
+7 YFNQFKNA
-21 ARRTRF
+21 TRETKR
-27 LLVFLMSLI
+27 LLVLFALMFAF
-36 GLSAAAGTYYADL
+36 SAHAGTYFVDT
-49 NVAVNPADLDE
+49 NVAVNPADLDA
-60 GDKVVMC
+60 GDKVVMY
-67 HVNSKAFV
+67 HTNTKAFV
-75 GYDGSKEQT
+75 GYNGSKEQT
-84 TTHVKTSDQNEANA
+84 TTNVKTSDQTEAKA
-98 FVYTVKKD
+98 FVYTVAKD
-106 GYKVALKNGN
+106 GYKVALTNGN
-116 LYGPQI
+116 GYGPRI
-122 VSDNLGRNFTYHWST
+122 ANRVYGTNFTCSWSE
-137 SPSSFTVESTG
+137 SPSYFTVASTD
-148 GTTRLYVSQW
+148 GTTRLYVTALAAT
-158 WYWYNGY
+158 GY
-165 LSRTDTET
+165 LSRTDNGTRYSRWEN
-173 SCSKSKDSSC
+173 SSC
-183 DWKFYR
+183 YWRFYK

-196 TLVLPVT
+196 TLILPVT

-212 GLDAS
+212 GLDES
-217 ITSALTVKGVLLNKN
+217 LTSALTVKSALLTKN
-232 LTVSVTGE
+232 LTIKVEGE
-240 GFSIN
+240 GFSID
-245 RTSISAADANSDN
+245 RTSISAAEANSDA
-258 GAIVNVTFKGSEY
+258 GVKVNVTFKGSVY
-271 KSYSGTLTITN
+271 KTYSGTITITGE
-282 DEGISASVK
+282 DGISTSVQ
-291 LSAKLVNPDDILPTS
+291 LSAKLVNPDNILPTS
-306 HNQLKAWNVNTG
+306 HSQLKEWKVNTG

-327 GNKNQVLASA
+327 DNKNQLLASA
-337 CVKISSA
+337 CVSIKNA
-344 EIPTITYRLFGH
+344 NIPAITYRLFGH
-356 TEYLNAVGVYARKRD
+356 TEYLSAVGVYARKRD
-371 ANVDYTPDGS
+371 AGVDYTPDGS
-381 YTKFENTFA
+381 YAKFENTFA
-390 HLFDYRNPEKNCGAI
+390 HIFDYRNPEKNCGAI
-405 FLGFTHDVPAA
+405 FLGFTQSVPEVG
-416 SKNFSFKSNVK
+416 KNATFTSNVK

-440 TKTADEIGGID
+440 TKTAEEIGGID

-463 THVGGVIQTVI
+463 THVGGVIKTVV
-474 CGTATSNIESI
+474 CGTETSTIESV

-500 FELLYAPKYAKHAT
+500 FELLYAPKYAKYAT

-547 DVTNNIDVVSRRSI
+547 DVTNNIDVVSRRSS

-569 YLVIFQGSAEGTD
+569 YVVIFQGSAEGDD

-592 AVASFPNGTVLAT
+592 AVASFPNGTVMAT

-611 LAGSSTDPGTDVV
+611 LGNDGGNPSNSKKDPGSDVV
-624 WKVSRDNGKTWS
+624 WKVSHDNGKTWS
-636 YEYTLSR
+636 SEYTISR

-652 ISPGNICVAKSGI
+652 VSPGNICVAKSGI

-672 ALRTSKFPNNGNNS
+672 ALRTTKYPNNGYNY
-686 QSAISRIYCM
+686 QSAIQRIYCV
-696 AYDPDDNSWTP
+696 AYDPDNNTWTK
-707 VALNGTGYIYEGELL
+707 VALNSNEYLSDGELL
-722 DEAQFLEVGENDF
+722 DEAQFLEVGENEF
-735 ILSVRYTKDGD
+735 ILSVRYTKDAD
-746 ARKFYRVHINSAI
+746 ARKFYRVHINSAT
-759 SATATAVSQTGMK
+759 SATATAVSQTGMT

-787 NGAEYIIHT
+787 DGAEYILHT
-796 VPKDMVYGSDN
+796 VPKDMVYENDN
-807 CRTSLSAYYTTATK
+807 CRTSLSAYYTTATT
-821 SGGLNWTRSIDLFDP
+821 SGALNWTRSIDLFDP

-901 YYMNLRI
+901 YYMNLRV
-908 GDLIPNAVQ
+908 GDLIPNAGQ
-917 PEPAKIDAP
+917 PEPVKIDMP
-926 VITPHSATFNS
+926 EITPHSATFNS
-937 VKADDRPEI
+937 VNPTDRPEI
-946 TISHQNYVNY
+946 KISHSNYEAY
-956 PDNYNTTDKK
+956 ADTYNTTDSK

-972 VEYYDAQGKLVARA
+972 VEYYDAESKLVARA
-986 NIASFDAA
+986 NIAEFDAA

-1005 SLVKVGGT
+1005 SLVKVGSG
-1013 ETYTADPTLNN
+1013 ETYTEDPTLNN

-1029 RVSAYCMSDNGQV
+1029 RVSAYCVWNNNDQV

-1085 AWLTVGVDKHVHLN
+1085 VWLTVGVDKHVHLN
-1099 APAKYPYSFEGFY
+1099 APAKYPYTFEGFY
-1112 YEYPHGT
+1112 YTYSAEET
-1119 AEGNQVPLSEK
+1119 AQVPLSDK
-1130 LSYTKVSGM
+1130 LTYNKVSGM
-1139 EHQIMFDV
+1139 EHQIVFNV
-1147 PSVDKL
+1147 PSIEEL
-1153 PDNYNSD
+1153 PDNYNTD

-1168 AVYKVEAGFLTRV
+1168 AVYKVKAGFLTRV

-1186 NGLVGGKYESQYSYW
+1186 NGVAGGNTFDSQYSYW
-1201 TPAPGYQSLIE
+1201 TPAPEYQSLIE
-1212 STRGGEPQSS
+1212 IARGGELQSS

-1228 PENQDNT
+1228 PENQDNMFS
-1235 HNGGTGS
+1235 GGTGTAS
-1242 ATDGGLTYPSKLN
+1242 NGGLTYPSKLN

-1278 RVKKNGAYLRDYYV
+1278 RVKKNGAYLPDYYV
-1292 VNSYAQALY
+1292 VNSYAQALF
-1301 GDIVTPAKGC
+1301 GDIVTLAKGC

-1323 VLCPQTVGMRSYE
+1323 VLRPKTVGMRSYE
-1336 VGSNQKPKTTARRS
+1336 VGTNQKPKTTARRS

-1361 YGAWYKVDTDISF
+1361 YGAWYKVDTDIAF
-1374 VGICAQGEAFDGTVE
+1374 VGICKKAEAFDGTVE

-1452 SDRPFEGVNVVVTTY
+1452 SDSPFEGVNVVVTTY

-1475 KILK
+1475 KILR